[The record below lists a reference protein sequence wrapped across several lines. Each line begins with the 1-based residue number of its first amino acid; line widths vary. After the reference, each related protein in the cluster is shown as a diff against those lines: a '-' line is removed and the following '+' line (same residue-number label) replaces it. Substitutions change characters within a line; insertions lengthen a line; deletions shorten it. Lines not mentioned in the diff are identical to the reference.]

1 MLACI
6 ANGHA
11 DARKHMLP
19 ARARALLPCPCT
31 HFQARVDSNMA
42 DHTYYVHNKGCELY
56 LTRLSFSA
64 RCQMATGQWRINY
77 RHSNNFSSGSDFLF
91 TEIPTRQFHQL
102 IYILLVLIKTDD
114 LFRLLPSLSERRAR
128 VRHLGMSVCLYV
140 CLTGRVTQKLL
151 CRLTQFLYTRSR
163 PIGLYRE
170 NAIAVHVIDRSAY
183 DATSRVHAHRQRK
196 NLSYLRNGCCIY
208 YLRPPGSAHL

>member
-1 MLACI
+1 MHACI

-11 DARKHMLP
+11 DARKHMVP

-42 DHTYYVHNKGCELY
+42 DHTYYVHNKGCELH

-77 RHSNNFSSGSDFLF
+77 RHSNNFSSVSDFLL

-114 LFRLLPSLSERRAR
+114 LFRLLPSLSERSAR
-128 VRHLGMSVCLYV
+128 VRHLGMSVSLSV
-140 CLTGRVTQKLL
+140 CLSVCMFDGTLTQKVL
-151 CRLTQFLYTRSR
+151 CRLTQFFSTRSR
-163 PIGLYRE
+163 PI
-170 NAIAVHVIDRSAY
+170 AVARSSSKVIR
-183 DATSRVHAHRQRK
+183 TQVF
-196 NLSYLRNGCCIY
+196 I
-208 YLRPPGSAHL
+208 